1 MKTAFFHNISHE
13 LRTPLTLMIGPLD
26 DVMRTELD
34 PAQREAVDCALR
46 NSRRLLR
53 LVNMLLSFARIEAGR
68 EKAVYRPTDL
78 AGIVADVASNFRS
91 ACARGGLD
99 LAVDCTPLD
108 EPVYLDRDMLEK
120 VRRQFMCVR
129 RHTLTRKITLNLL
142 SNAFKFTLRG
152 GIRVSVKRAGQYA
165 LLTVADTGCGIPQ
178 TEIPRIFDR
187 FHRVGSAHGRTHEGT
202 GIGLALVSELVQLH
216 GGTVEVRIIG

>member
-1 MKTAFFHNISHE
+1 MEQINVNDQISLIDDFTLQMKTAFFHNISHE

-108 EPVYLDRDMLEK
+108 EPVYVCAPNGGGHWMRDSANGNPSDL
-120 VRRQFMCVR
+120 RSLPSGGIGARPNTR
-129 RHTLTRKITLNLL
+129 RHRHRPRTGVGARAAAWRDGGGAHHRLTPP
-142 SNAFKFTLRG
+142 FKP
-152 GIRVSVKRAGQYA
+152 VSGAK
-165 LLTVADTGCGIPQ
+165 
-178 TEIPRIFDR
+178 
-187 FHRVGSAHGRTHEGT
+187 
-202 GIGLALVSELVQLH
+202 
-216 GGTVEVRIIG
+216 